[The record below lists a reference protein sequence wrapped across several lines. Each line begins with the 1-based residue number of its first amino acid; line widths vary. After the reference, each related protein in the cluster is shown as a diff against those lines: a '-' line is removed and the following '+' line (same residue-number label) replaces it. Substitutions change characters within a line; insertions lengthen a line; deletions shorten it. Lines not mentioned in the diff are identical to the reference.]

1 MAKREEEKKKRAED
15 PEDEGGRATSTDRTD
30 DEEETSRG
38 ADEPEDEDEDEDESE
53 DEKDSDQDESKDESE
68 DEDEDE
74 DEAADDK
81 AASSEDEEP
90 KSEPGETKAA
100 AASEEEEE
108 DDAPP
113 AQLGAQRYVM
123 SAFFGG
129 ALLAAYLFG
138 RAIDGIWLNLATR
151 DWLVERVPV
160 VAAVPDDD
168 KAVYATIAGGLI
180 ALVMALRTA
189 RNPEVKQWS
198 DDVSSELLKVKWPT
212 RKEVYASTVVVLTTS
227 AVAVIYLFLLDR
239 FWGFVTNQI
248 YGTGL

>member
-15 PEDEGGRATSTDRTD
+15 PAEAGDLDTSSDRAEG
-30 DEEETSRG
+30 DEEETAREG
-38 ADEPEDEDEDEDESE
+38 EDESEESQDDESEEEASASDEDGEDEDED
-53 DEKDSDQDESKDESE
+53 
-68 DEDEDE
+68 
-74 DEAADDK
+74 DK
-81 AASSEDEEP
+81 AAASDDGEEEDAP
-90 KSEPGETKAA
+90 KSEPVA
-100 AASEEEEE
+100 EEAKLADATEEE

-123 SAFFGG
+123 SAFFFG
-129 ALLAAYLFG
+129 ALLFAYLLG
-138 RAIDGIWLNLATR
+138 RTIDGIWLNLATR
-151 DWLVERVPV
+151 DWLVEKVPV

-168 KAVYATIAGGLI
+168 KAMYATIAGGVI
-180 ALVMALRTA
+180 ALVMAIRTS
-189 RNPEVKQWS
+189 RNPEVRQWS

-227 AVAVIYLFLLDR
+227 AVAVVYLFLLDR

>member
-1 MAKREEEKKKRAED
+1 
-15 PEDEGGRATSTDRTD
+15 
-30 DEEETSRG
+30 
-38 ADEPEDEDEDEDESE
+38 
-53 DEKDSDQDESKDESE
+53 
-68 DEDEDE
+68 
-74 DEAADDK
+74 
-81 AASSEDEEP
+81 
-90 KSEPGETKAA
+90 
-100 AASEEEEE
+100 
-108 DDAPP
+108 
-113 AQLGAQRYVM
+113 M